1 MMNRIIILGTIL
13 LIICGCN
20 STKKAQKTLRKIKIT
35 NPELFK
41 ADTSYSIESDT
52 IMLEVAESR
61 LDTSVVAKDSI
72 LVENDRMRISVIK
85 DNLKGLIEI
94 EGICKPDTV
103 FTVNTKTTV
112 EIKEEIKTNTVYKS
126 FIPIWFLV
134 LFGLLVVICISLI
147 IYCVCLVLSSYA

>member
-1 MMNRIIILGTIL
+1 
-13 LIICGCN
+13 
-20 STKKAQKTLRKIKIT
+20 
-35 NPELFK
+35 
-41 ADTSYSIESDT
+41 
-52 IMLEVAESR
+52 MLEVAESR

-112 EIKEEIKTNTVYKS
+112 ERKEEIKTNTVYKS